1 MADSFFRR
9 VWRWH
14 FWAGLMACPVLL
26 VVALTGALYTFRE
39 EIEDWQQADTRFVE
53 PAGERRPL
61 SEQIAAVKAAHP
73 DWTPTRVTLPADP
86 RKSTIVQVERPDA
99 EKGSLPAVFVNPY
112 TAALIADGDVR
123 SPFFSA
129 VLTLHRSL
137 FAGTFGRVVV
147 ELTTSWTLVLLV
159 SGVFLWWPGR
169 WSRVWGVWLPRLRSR
184 PYVVLRDLHTVGGVF
199 LAPIIG
205 LIAFTGLFFTVVWLW
220 SFNGVS
226 NGAGNFPRD
235 LLAAPP
241 SPAPSAAARPV
252 SVDVAVAAAREA
264 FPHQTLT
271 LTLPKK
277 PTNPFAFTARSGSG
291 PSVDGS
297 VAVDQYTGAVLSDKR
312 AEHLSAV
319 EQARLY
325 VLPIH
330 MGTIGGTATKVLA
343 LVACLVLAGLG
354 VSGVWMWLARR
365 PNGRWGFPRASE
377 ARVPKPVVV
386 VILLLAVA
394 LPTVG
399 LSLIVVLAGEWLYG
413 RLRHRS
419 PVPDSTETAIEVP
432 RVLIPEVSTPDREL
446 QNSAS
451 PRSMKEHG

>member
-1 MADSFFRR
+1 MVDSLFRR

-14 FWAGLMACPVLL
+14 FWAGIVACPVLL
-26 VVALTGALYTFRE
+26 VVAITGALYTFRQ
-39 EIEDWQQADTRFVE
+39 EIEDWQQADVRSVE
-53 PAGERRPL
+53 SAGERTPL
-61 SEQIAAVKAAHP
+61 SEQIAAVKAAYP
-73 DWTPTRVTLPADP
+73 DWKPTRVTLWADP
-86 RKSTIVQVERPDA
+86 RKSTVVQVERPDT

-112 TAALIADGDVR
+112 TAKVIVDGNVR
-123 SPFFSA
+123 SPFFSG

-159 SGVFLWWPGR
+159 SGVFLWWPSR
-169 WSRVWGVWLPRLRSR
+169 WSRVWGVWLPRLRSK
-184 PYVVLRDLHTVGGVF
+184 PYVVLRDLHTVGGIALTPVI
-199 LAPIIG
+199 A

-226 NGAGNFPRD
+226 NGAGKFPRD

-241 SPAPSAAARPV
+241 SQAPPAGALPM
-252 SVDVAVAAAREA
+252 SVDVAVTAARER
-264 FPHQTLT
+264 FPYQTLN

-277 PTNPFAFTARSGSG
+277 PTDAFAFTARGGSG
-291 PSVDGS
+291 RSVDGS
-297 VAVDQYTGAVLSDKR
+297 VAVDQYTGKVLSDKR
-312 AEHLSAV
+312 AEHQSSV

-354 VSGVWMWLARR
+354 VSGVWMWLVRR
-365 PNGRWGFPRASE
+365 PKGRWGFPRASE
-377 ARVPKPVVV
+377 ARVPKPAVV
-386 VILLLAVA
+386 VILMLAVA

-413 RLRHRS
+413 RLRDGSHDS
-419 PVPDSTETAIEVP
+419 PSPETAIDVPFPSAPHEVT
-432 RVLIPEVSTPDREL
+432 E
-446 QNSAS
+446 
-451 PRSMKEHG
+451 

>member
-1 MADSFFRR
+1 MDTFFRR

-14 FWAGLMACPVLL
+14 FWAGLLACPVLL
-26 VVALTGALYTFRE
+26 VVAVTGALYTFRE
-39 EIEDWQQADTRFVE
+39 EIEDWQRADVRFVQ
-53 PAGERRPL
+53 PVGERKLL
-61 SEQIAAVKAAHP
+61 SEQLAAVQATYTNVK
-73 DWTPTRVTLPADP
+73 PTRVTLPADP

-312 AEHLSAV
+312 AEQLPAV

-365 PNGRWGFPRASE
+365 PEGRWGFPRASE
-377 ARVPKPVVV
+377 ARVPKVAVVL
-386 VILLLAVA
+386 ILGLAVA

-399 LSLIVVLAGEWLYG
+399 LSLMVVLAGEWLFG
-413 RLRHRS
+413 RLRR
-419 PVPDSTETAIEVP
+419 PTPDPSSTETAVEVP
-432 RVLIPEVSTPDREL
+432 VLSVPHEVL
-446 QNSAS
+446 
-451 PRSMKEHG
+451 K

>member
-14 FWAGLMACPVLL
+14 FWAGLVACPVLL

-39 EIEDWQQADTRFVE
+39 EIEDWQQADVRLVE
-53 PAGERRPL
+53 PVGERRPL
-61 SEQIAAVKAAHP
+61 SEQIATVKAAHP
-73 DWTPTRVTLPADP
+73 DWKPTRVTLPADP
-86 RKSTIVQVERPDA
+86 RKSTVVQVERPGA
-99 EKGSLPAVFVNPY
+99 EKGALPAVFVYPY
-112 TAALIADGDVR
+112 TAAVIADGDVR
-123 SPFFSA
+123 SPFFST

-137 FAGTFGRVVV
+137 FAGTFGRLVV

-159 SGVFLWWPGR
+159 SGVFLWWPDR
-169 WSRVWGVWLPRLRSR
+169 WSRVWGVWLPRLRSN
-184 PYVVLRDLHTVGGVF
+184 PYVVLRDLHTVGGVI
-199 LAPIIG
+199 LAPVIA

-241 SPAPSAAARPV
+241 SQAQSAKATPV
-252 SVDVAVAAAREA
+252 SVDVAVAAARER
-264 FPHQTLT
+264 FPHQTLS

-277 PTNPFAFTARSGSG
+277 PTDSFAFTARSRGG

-354 VSGVWMWLARR
+354 VSGMWMWLARR
-365 PNGRWGFPRASE
+365 PAGRTGFPRASE
-377 ARVPKPVVV
+377 ARVPKLVVV
-386 VILLLAVA
+386 LILLLAVA

-399 LSLIVVLAGEWLYG
+399 LSLVVVLAAEWLYG
-413 RLRHRS
+413 RLRQRS
-419 PVPDSTETAIEVP
+419 PASTTIETVVEAPVLSVPH
-432 RVLIPEVSTPDREL
+432 EL
-446 QNSAS
+446 L
-451 PRSMKEHG
+451 K